1 MNKNLQFRGSSS
13 KRFLSALAIILFF
26 SATGRITVLA
36 NVPIVNDAY
45 NVSEQLQSATI
56 KGKVTDAKGE
66 AVIGASVQEKGNPTN
81 GVITDVNGQ
90 FSLKV
95 DSKAFLLVSCIG
107 YKTKTVDVGSS
118 ITLTIILVE
127 DTKMLE
133 EVVVTA
139 LGIKKEKKALGYSVQ
154 DIKSDE
160 LLKNKSTNVINSLNG
175 KIAGVNVTQS
185 GGSAGAG
192 ASIVLRGG
200 TSLERDNQP
209 LFVIDG
215 IIYDNG
221 TNIGGNSGFDGA
233 QRTSSTYSNRVMDI
247 NPEDVENV
255 SVLKGPTAAALY
267 GSRAAAGAIVIT
279 TKKGQEGRTSVNLS
293 SKLSVNWVN
302 RLPERQSKYKRG
314 NYNKVGLFDDY
325 TTQSWGDTFQ
335 PGETVYDNISDFFD
349 NSVIFDNSASVS
361 GGTKNGTFFLSGS
374 NFDQGGIVPGTGFKK
389 NAFRFNGEQKYGNL
403 TVGVSAAYTSS
414 NTDKTL
420 TSAGLYGSGGTGAM
434 LSVYGYSPSDD
445 MKHYLNDDG
454 SRYRMF
460 EGRQEM
466 EDDVDNPYW
475 IINKDKMTDKTN
487 RFTGS
492 FNLNYKVASWMDVMY
507 KLGTD
512 RYTTKSKA
520 LIYPGS
526 GVIVNYQNGM
536 MSESDQTYDYL
547 SSNFMTNFHK
557 TISDFDLSLLLGQSV
572 EETNSEV
579 VRRLG
584 YDFVV
589 ANFFSF
595 GNIPDGKKRFQ
606 QENSKKRLIGAYGE
620 FRASYK
626 NFVYISFTGRNDWTS
641 TLPVENRSY
650 FYPSVSGSFVFTEL
664 LPKNDVL
671 TFGKVRAS
679 WAGVGKDTDPYAT
692 NTYLWDPRNYLGGVG
707 LTNSYTRGNPFLIP
721 EKTKSTELGFE
732 VRLFNGRLGF
742 DYTYYTNNSYNQI
755 MTPRLSQ
762 TTGYILLKTNGGDI
776 LNKGMELSITGTP
789 VLTNSFKWE
798 TTLNLSG
805 NRGKVENLLPGV
817 DVLYVTDVQVGN
829 AKAASFNN
837 GDFMAISGSKWARDV
852 NGNVILDW
860 GTGMPTSDNQ
870 TTYKVGNREPKL
882 LGGLNNNLQ
891 YKNWNLSFLL
901 DFRIGGDIYNGTEYY
916 MTNAGMSKRSLD
928 RNSISISGVS
938 KNPTT
943 GEFEK
948 KVFTFD
954 ADKYYNGT
962 NEVVQSDP
970 NAESGKYLIQQ
981 YWQTYYPKES
991 ANYVTNTNWLRL
1003 RSVSLSYNVPVAL
1016 LRKTKVIKGLTATVT
1031 GTNLFLWTNYKGLDP
1046 ETSAAGSGVVG
1057 SSSVGIDYCSVPSTA
1072 GMSFGLN
1079 LTF

>member
-1 MNKNLQFRGSSS
+1 MNQQIRGTFS
-13 KRFLSALAIILFF
+13 KRFLSAFAVTLLF
-26 SATGRITVLA
+26 SAGGSISAVA
-36 NVPIVNDAY
+36 NVPVVNDVY
-45 NVSEQLQSATI
+45 NVSEQLQAITI
-56 KGKVTDAKGE
+56 KGKVTDTKGE
-66 AVIGASVQEKGNPTN
+66 AIIGASILEKGTSN
-81 GVITDVNGQ
+81 GVITDLNGG
-90 FSLKV
+90 FTLTVKAKASLV
-95 DSKAFLLVSCIG
+95 ISCIG
-107 YKTKTVDVGSS
+107 YKTSTVTVGSS
-118 ITLTIILVE
+118 PTLAIELAE
-127 DTKMLE
+127 DTKTLN

-160 LLKNKSTNVINSLNG
+160 LLKNKSSNVINSLNG
-175 KIAGVNVTQS
+175 KIAGVNITQS

-215 IIYDNG
+215 VIYDNG

-233 QRTSSTYSNRVMDI
+233 MRTSSSYSNRVMDI

-279 TKKGQEGRTSVNLS
+279 TKKGQEGSTSVNLS

-302 RLPERQSKYKRG
+302 RLPEQQNKYKRG
-314 NYNKVGLFDDY
+314 TYNKAGLFDNY

-335 PGETVYDNISDFFD
+335 SGDTMYDNISDFFD

-374 NFDQGGIVPGTGFKK
+374 NFNQGGIVPQTGFKK

-403 TVGVSAAYTSS
+403 TAGVSVAYTSS

-420 TSAGLYGSGGTGAM
+420 TSGGLYGSGGTGAM
-434 LSVYGYSPSDD
+434 LSVYGYSRSDD

-454 SRYRMF
+454 TRYRMF
-460 EGRQEM
+460 EGLQEI

-492 FNLNYKVASWMDVMY
+492 FNLNYKVTSWMDVMY

-512 RYTTKSKA
+512 RYTTKSKT

-526 GVIVNYQNGM
+526 GVKTDYQNGM
-536 MSESDQTYDYL
+536 MSESDQTYNYI
-547 SSNFMTNFHK
+547 SSNFMANFHK
-557 TISDFDLSLLLGQSV
+557 TISDFDLGLLLGQST
-572 EETNSEV
+572 EETNAEV
-579 VRRLG
+579 LRHLG
-584 YDFVV
+584 YNFVV
-589 ANFFSF
+589 PNFFSF
-595 GNIPDGKKRFQ
+595 GNIPDEKKKFQ
-606 QENSKKRLIGAYGE
+606 QEKSNKRLIGVYGE

-626 NFVYISFTGRNDWTS
+626 NFVYLSFTGRNDWTS

-650 FYPSVSGSFVFTEL
+650 FYPSVSGSVVFTEL
-664 LPKNDVL
+664 LPKSDIL

-679 WAGVGKDTDPYAT
+679 WAEVGKDTDPYAT
-692 NTYLWDPRNYLGGVG
+692 NTYLWSPRNYLGGVG
-707 LTNSYTRGNPFLIP
+707 LTNSWTRGNPYLVP
-721 EKTKSTELGFE
+721 EKTKSTELGLE
-732 VRLFNGRLGF
+732 IRLFNGRLGF

-776 LNKGMELSITGTP
+776 INKGMELSITGIP
-789 VLTNSFKWE
+789 VQTKDFKWE
-798 TTLNLSG
+798 STLNLSG
-805 NRGKVENLLPGV
+805 NRGTVQNLLPGV
-817 DVLYVTDVQVGN
+817 NILYVTDVQVGK
-829 AKAASFNN
+829 AKAASFNDGN
-837 GDFMAISGSKWARDV
+837 FMAISGAKWARDD

-860 GTGMPTSDNQ
+860 GTGMPTSDNLE
-870 TTYKVGNREPKL
+870 TYNIANREPKL
-882 LGGLNNNLQ
+882 LGGFNNSIQ
-891 YKNWNLSFLL
+891 YKGWNLSFLL

-916 MTNAGMSKRSLD
+916 MTNAGMSKKSLD
-928 RNSISISGVS
+928 RNSITISGVS
-938 KNPTT
+938 KNPAT

-948 KVFTFD
+948 KDFTIN
-954 ADKYYNGT
+954 ADKYYKGT
-962 NEVVQSDP
+962 NEVASSSEG
-970 NAESGKYLIQQ
+970 ESGKYLIQQ

-991 ANYVTNTNWLRL
+991 ANYVTKTNWLRL
-1003 RSVSLSYNVPVAL
+1003 RSVSLSYNVPSTL
-1016 LRKTKVIKGLTATVT
+1016 LKKTKVIKGLTATVT
-1031 GTNLFLWTNYKGLDP
+1031 GTNLFLWTNYKGMDP

>member
-1 MNKNLQFRGSSS
+1 MNQDIRGTFQ
-13 KRFLSALAIILFF
+13 KRFLSAFAATLLFSTGGSI
-26 SATGRITVLA
+26 SALA
-36 NVPIVNDAY
+36 NIPVANDAY
-45 NVSEQLQSATI
+45 SVNQQLQTITI
-56 KGKVTDAKGE
+56 KGKVTDTKGE
-66 AVIGASVQEKGNPTN
+66 AIIGASILEKGTSN
-81 GVITDVNGQ
+81 GAITDVNGN
-90 FSLKV
+90 FSLKI
-95 DSKAFLLVSCIG
+95 KAKSLLTISCIG
-107 YKTKTVDVGSS
+107 YKATTIATGSS
-118 ITLTIILVE
+118 PTLTIVLTE
-127 DTKMLE
+127 DTKTLD

-175 KIAGVNVTQS
+175 KIAGVNITQS

-192 ASIVLRGG
+192 ANIVLRGG

-215 IIYDNG
+215 VIYDNG
-221 TNIGGNSGFDGA
+221 TNIAGNSGFDGA
-233 QRTSSTYSNRVMDI
+233 MRTSTSYSNRVMDI

-279 TKKGQEGRTSVNLS
+279 TKKGQEGRTNVSLS
-293 SKLSVNWVN
+293 SKVSVNWVN
-302 RLPERQSKYKRG
+302 RLPEQQNKYKRG
-314 NYNKVGLFDDY
+314 TYNQVGLFDDY

-335 PGETVYDNISDFFD
+335 PGETVYNNIANFFD

-374 NFDQGGIVPGTGFKK
+374 NFNQGGIVPETGFKK
-389 NAFRFNGEQKYGNL
+389 NAFRFNGEQKYGDL
-403 TVGVSAAYTSS
+403 TVGVSAAYTAS

-420 TSAGLYGSGGTGAM
+420 TSGGLYGSGGTGAM
-434 LSVYGYSPSDD
+434 LSVFGYSRSDD

-460 EGRQEM
+460 EGRQEIA
-466 EDDVDNPYW
+466 DDEDNPYW
-475 IINKDKMTDKTN
+475 IINKDKMTDRTN

-512 RYTTKSKA
+512 RYTTKAKT

-526 GVIVNYQNGM
+526 GVITDYQNGM
-536 MSESDQTYDYL
+536 MSESDQNYNYL
-547 SSNFMTNFHK
+547 SSNFMANFHK
-557 TISDFDLSLLLGQSV
+557 TISDFDLSLLLGQST
-572 EETNSEV
+572 EETNTEV

-584 YDFVV
+584 YNFVV
-589 ANFFSF
+589 PGFFSF
-595 GNIPDGKKRFQ
+595 GNIPDTRKKFQ
-606 QENSKKRLIGAYGE
+606 QENSKKRLMGVYGE

-626 NFVYISFTGRNDWTS
+626 NFAYLSFTGRNDWTS

-650 FYPSVSGSFVFTEL
+650 FYPSVSGSLVFTEL
-664 LPKNDVL
+664 LPKSDIL
-671 TFGKVRAS
+671 SFGKIRAS
-679 WAGVGKDTDPYAT
+679 WAEVGKDTDPYAT

-707 LTNSYTRGNPFLIP
+707 LINSWTRGNPYLVP

-732 VRLFNGRLGF
+732 IRLFKGRLGF
-742 DYTYYTNNSYNQI
+742 DYTYYTNNSFNQI

-776 LNKGMELSITGTP
+776 INKGMELSITGVP
-789 VLTNSFKWE
+789 VQTKDFKWE

-805 NRGKVENLLPGV
+805 NRGKVQNLLPGV
-817 DVLYVTDVQVGN
+817 DILYVTDVQVGN

-837 GDFMAISGSKWARDV
+837 GDFMAISGSKWSRDDS
-852 NGNVILDW
+852 GNVILDW
-860 GTGMPTSDNQ
+860 GTGMPTSDNLA
-870 TTYKVGNREPKL
+870 TYKVGNREPKL

-891 YKNWNLSFLL
+891 YKGWNLSFLL

-916 MTNAGMSKRSLD
+916 MTNAGMSKKSLE
-928 RNSISISGVS
+928 RNSITISGVS
-938 KNPTT
+938 KNPATNQY
-943 GEFEK
+943 EN
-948 KVFTFD
+948 KVFTID
-954 ADKYYNGT
+954 AEKYYKGT
-962 NEVVQSDP
+962 TEVAKSADSQ
-970 NAESGKYLIQQ
+970 SGKYLIQQ

-991 ANYVTNTNWLRL
+991 ANYVTKTNWLRL
-1003 RSVSLSYNVPVAL
+1003 RSVSLSYNVPEAL
-1016 LRKTKVIKGLTATVT
+1016 LKKTKIIKGLTATVT
-1031 GTNLFLWTNYKGLDP
+1031 GTNLFLWTNYKGMDP

-1057 SSSVGIDYCSVPSTA
+1057 SSSVGIDYCNVPSTA